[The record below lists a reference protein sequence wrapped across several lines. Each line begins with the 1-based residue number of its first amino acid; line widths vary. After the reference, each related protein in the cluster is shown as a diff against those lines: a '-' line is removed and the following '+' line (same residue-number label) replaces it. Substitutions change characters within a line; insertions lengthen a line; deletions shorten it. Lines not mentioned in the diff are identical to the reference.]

1 MFEIQNYASFVAAI
15 IVFQLIPGPGTL
27 AILNATAR
35 NGIGAGLGAVVGTL
49 LGDMV
54 YMVAA
59 IVGLAAVMNAH
70 PVLFQGLQWFGAA
83 YLGWMGLQLLFRPV
97 ATASAAEEARKSA
110 WVYFRQAFAVSL
122 TNPKVMLFF
131 CRLLSA
137 LPGRQRLVADAG
149 GDDGARHHPQLSLPG
164 GSGARWQR
172 GGAQT
177 VVAAL
182 RAQAGDPSGR
192 RCAARVRCQAG
203 AGQSLTQARRTTAFP
218 GEGPALVD

>member
-70 PVLFQGLQWFGAA
+70 PALFQGLQWFGAA

-131 CRLLSA
+131 VAFFPLFLDANASSLTLAVMMAHVTILSFLYPAGLVLVGNAVARKLSSLPFARKLATRL
-137 LPGRQRLVADAG
+137 AG
-149 GDDGARHHPQLSLPG
+149 G
-164 GSGARWQR
+164 
-172 GGAQT
+172 
-177 VVAAL
+177 AL
-182 RAQAGDPSGR
+182 LGFG
-192 RCAARVRCQAG
+192 VK
-203 AGQSLTQARRTTAFP
+203 L
-218 GEGPALVD
+218 ALDNR